1 MDLIRIS
8 LSHFP
13 REIKANADEGE
24 NSAAA
29 KNASVFPRFGRM
41 KRPLHSIPRAALSA
55 HTQSEVHS
63 VKAIIIALIVVGI
76 VGLILSAVLPIVG
89 IPGIIGSVAA
99 LLAGIGF
106 LIFRCFC
113 CRN

>member
-1 MDLIRIS
+1 MR
-8 LSHFP
+8 
-13 REIKANADEGE
+13 
-24 NSAAA
+24 AA
-29 KNASVFPRFGRM
+29 KSDNLSKALGRVAHGA
-41 KRPLHSIPRAALSA
+41 HSIPRAAMSA

-76 VGLILSAVLPIVG
+76 AGLILSAVLPVVG

-106 LIFRCFC
+106 LVYSCFC
-113 CRN
+113 CRS